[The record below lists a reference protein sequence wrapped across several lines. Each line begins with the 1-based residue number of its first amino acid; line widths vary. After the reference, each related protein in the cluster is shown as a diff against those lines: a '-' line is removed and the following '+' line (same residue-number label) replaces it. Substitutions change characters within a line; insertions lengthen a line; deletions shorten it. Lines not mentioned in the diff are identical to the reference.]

1 MTRLFGPHPPP
12 HGRSRS
18 DADGRSGGTAL
29 DLSQRPL
36 LVFWETTRACMLACR
51 HCRASALQEAAPGEM
66 TAEEGMDLVRQVA
79 DFGHPSPIL
88 ILTGGDCL
96 MRKDVFQV
104 VRFARSL
111 GITVAM
117 SPSVTPRLD
126 PGAMAQMRQAGVRA
140 VSISLDGALEITHD
154 GIRGVEGHFK
164 QTLSAVRSLVVAGF
178 RVQVN
183 TTVMRANASELADVF
198 ALVRESDAHIWEVFF
213 LVNVGRGVTV
223 EALDPAANGDVC
235 HFLHEA
241 SSYGVTVRTV
251 EAPFYRR
258 ITVERRLMAQAGA
271 APKTLPLGPLYH
283 RLSRRLAER
292 VGRPTHSPAQPSIVT
307 RDGQGLIFVAH
318 DGEVLASGF
327 LPLSLGNVRSGN
339 LASIYREHPV
349 LKSIRKSA
357 FSGACGTC
365 AWKERCGGSRARAF
379 NEGGD
384 ALGEDPACPFRETAM
399 RRNPALGAPA

>member
-1 MTRLFGPHPPP
+1 
-12 HGRSRS
+12 
-18 DADGRSGGTAL
+18 
-29 DLSQRPL
+29 
-36 LVFWETTRACMLACR
+36 MLACR
-51 HCRASALQEAAPGEM
+51 HCRASALQEPAPGEM
-66 TAEEGMDLVRQVA
+66 TAEEGMDLIRQVA
-79 DFGHPSPIL
+79 EFGRPAPIL

-96 MRKDVFQV
+96 MRKDVFEV
-104 VRFARSL
+104 VRYARTL

-126 PGAMAQMRQAGVRA
+126 GRAMAQMRQAGVRA

-154 GIRGVEGHFK
+154 GIRGVEGHFT
-164 QTLSAVRSLVVAGF
+164 QTLSAVRSLVTAGF

-198 ALVRESDAHIWEVFF
+198 ALVRESGAHIWEVFF
-213 LVNVGRGVTV
+213 LVNVGRGVAV
-223 EALDPAANGDVC
+223 EALDPTANQDVC

-241 SSYGVTVRTV
+241 AAYGVTVRTV
-251 EAPFYRR
+251 EAPFFRR
-258 ITVERRLMAQAGA
+258 ITVERRLQARAGI
-271 APKTLPLGPLYH
+271 PPETLPLGPLYH
-283 RLSRRLAER
+283 RLSRRLVER
-292 VGRPTHSPAQPSIVT
+292 MGRPTHSPAQPSIVT

-327 LPLSLGNVRSGN
+327 LPLSLGNVRSQK
-339 LASIYREHPV
+339 LATIYRQHPV
-349 LKSIRKSA
+349 LKSIREGA

-384 ALGEDPACPFRETAM
+384 ALGEDPACPFRETASS
-399 RRNPALGAPA
+399 RNPVLITPV